1 MDFSKVIFMTDLD
14 GTLLTDDKRVL
25 PEDMDAIDRFRNG
38 GGIFTMAT
46 GRGYSMAKPLAEK
59 LKLNVPAVVFNG
71 TAVFDFNEDKF
82 LWHCSIGKNASDY
95 INRIMERF
103 DDIGIEVLMEQ
114 KIYVPFMNKT
124 EREHL
129 NLEKITPIECSV
141 GEIPPD
147 DWLKVLFAAEPS
159 KMDEVEKFVRGSD
172 MADEVEWMRSQPMYF
187 ECLPKGID
195 KAYGFKKLIEI
206 LGVKERFTVAAGDYN
221 NDIAMIK
228 AADLGAAPES
238 ALKEVKDAAD
248 LVVCD
253 NNSGAIAEI
262 IRHIEKL

>member
-1 MDFSKVIFMTDLD
+1 MDFGKVIFMTDLD

-25 PEDMDAIDRFRNG
+25 PEDMEAIDRFRKG

-46 GRGYSMAKPLAEK
+46 GRGYDMAKPVAKK
-59 LKLNVPAVVFNG
+59 LKLDVPAVVFNG

-82 LWHCSIGKNASDY
+82 LWHCSIGKNAADY
-95 INRIMERF
+95 INRILKRF
-103 DDIGIEVLMEQ
+103 GDIGVEVLMEQ

-124 EREHL
+124 ERDHL
-129 NLEKITPIECSV
+129 NLEKITPIECPV
-141 GEIPPD
+141 EEIPKD

-159 KMDEVEKFVRGSD
+159 VLDETEKFVRGSD

-195 KAYGFKKLIEI
+195 KSYGFKKLIEI
-206 LGVKERFTVAAGDYN
+206 LDAGDRFTVAAGDYN

-228 AADLGAAPES
+228 TADLGVAPASALSEVKEAADLI
-238 ALKEVKDAAD
+238 
-248 LVVCD
+248 VCD